1 MANLNTPSMQDLLT
15 AGAHFGHK
23 ISRGHPRMKPYIFG
37 ARDGVH
43 ILDLSFTEEKLK
55 EATEAAYKFGSMGK
69 VMLIVGTKKQA
80 HQIVEELAKEADTP
94 YLTER
99 WVGGMLTNFEE
110 MKKNIKRLLTLK
122 EEKEKGQ
129 LSHYTKRERLLIS
142 RKVEKFEREMGGI
155 AKMALL
161 PDLLFVVDAVSD
173 NIAVKEALRMGI
185 KIIGISDT
193 NADPTQLDYA
203 VPANDDGIKSIKLI
217 CETIIGAYAQGKKE
231 AGKAATEALE
241 KAAKEKEQKEEE
253 LKLEGQ
259 VAEEAA
265 ALEEQIEKEIVA
277 DQARKVE

>member
-43 ILDLSFTEEKLK
+43 ILDLAYTEEKLK